1 MGIWNNRPVLWI
13 GIIQSIIESCMYI
26 FVFLWT
32 PVLLIPKNN
41 DVPLGMIFSCFMVCI
56 MIGSSIF
63 SWFLNNGW
71 KPGET
76 LKNSAVVFAMSTA
89 VCTYTA
95 NPKANIA
102 MRNVTFGAFLVLET
116 AIGLYFPSVG
126 VLRSQL
132 IPESHRAT
140 VTNWFRVPMNIIT
153 CVTLLTVNHPTVAAD
168 KRSIFASCTA
178 LLITSVLV
186 ASKFNLYTKKQK

>member
-1 MGIWNNRPVLWI
+1 MSVT
-13 GIIQSIIESCMYI
+13 YI
-26 FVFLWT
+26 PTICTYFSKNYFLGT

-126 VLRSQL
+126 VLRSQ
-132 IPESHRAT
+132 
-140 VTNWFRVPMNIIT
+140 VKYKM
-153 CVTLLTVNHPTVAAD
+153 
-168 KRSIFASCTA
+168 KA
-178 LLITSVLV
+178 LEI
-186 ASKFNLYTKKQK
+186 

>member
-1 MGIWNNRPVLWI
+1 MSFDQVSLRFGKNLGFFINCELFSSGHFFLKQYLAMSVT
-13 GIIQSIIESCMYI
+13 YI
-26 FVFLWT
+26 PTICTYFSKNYFLGT

-71 KPGET
+71 KPGDT

-126 VLRSQL
+126 VLRSQ
-132 IPESHRAT
+132 
-140 VTNWFRVPMNIIT
+140 VKYKM
-153 CVTLLTVNHPTVAAD
+153 
-168 KRSIFASCTA
+168 KA
-178 LLITSVLV
+178 LEI
-186 ASKFNLYTKKQK
+186 